1 MVIANRGD
9 DATQTRE
16 SLDMTYELKEI
27 LIDPELP
34 ASTILQAKGA
44 VIYREAVVNG
54 GTLQVPVIPQ
64 AKAGDTLNVKLM
76 AYGTWSTDLVLDEDN
91 LGLPL
96 NFNVQYRSFSQGDSA
111 VASYSLTRG
120 ANRFFSPETIYELK
134 D

>member
-1 MVIANRGD
+1 
-9 DATQTRE
+9 
-16 SLDMTYELKEI
+16 MTYELKEI

-34 ASTILQAKGA
+34 ASTILQAEGA

-54 GTLQVPVIPQ
+54 GTLQVPVISQ
-64 AKAGDTLNVKLM
+64 AKAGDTLNVQLK
-76 AYGTWSTDLVLDEDN
+76 AYGTWSTELVFNEGN
-91 LGLPL
+91 LGKPL
-96 NFNVQYRSFSQGDSA
+96 NFNVQGRSFSQGDSA